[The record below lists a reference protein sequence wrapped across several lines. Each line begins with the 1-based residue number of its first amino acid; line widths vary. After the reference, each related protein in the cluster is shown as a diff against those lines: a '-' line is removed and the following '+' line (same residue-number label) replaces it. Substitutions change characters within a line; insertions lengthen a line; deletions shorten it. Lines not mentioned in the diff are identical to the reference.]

1 MNKELSGKEKQAI
14 ERCEYACELLRKNN
28 IPHVVKKKEIGHINL
43 LAYVNGKTELKAVMS
58 FWARTGKFIFLRC
71 PSNKITVAIEDDRG
85 IKNCI
90 DAYKEF
96 VRLENKQ

>member
-1 MNKELSGKEKQAI
+1 MKELTENEKEAI
-14 ERCEYACELLRKNN
+14 TRCEYACELLRQNN

-71 PSNKITVAIEDDRG
+71 PSSKITIATENDRG

-90 DAYKEF
+90 AAYEEF
-96 VRLENKQ
+96 VRLENNV